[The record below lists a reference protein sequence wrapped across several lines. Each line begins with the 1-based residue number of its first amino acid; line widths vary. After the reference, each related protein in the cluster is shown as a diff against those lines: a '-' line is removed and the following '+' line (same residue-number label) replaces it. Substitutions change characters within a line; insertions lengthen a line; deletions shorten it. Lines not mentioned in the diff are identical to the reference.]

1 MKAESLSGMDS
12 VFVTLDAA
20 NAPLHI
26 GIVLELEPN
35 DATTRDPQVRFSEIK
50 ATIEKRLGNLSVLR
64 RRVIRVPFDL
74 GPPQLVDD
82 PDFDISFHV
91 VRRAVPSPGDAKQV
105 EALIG
110 RIMARSL
117 SPDRPLWEISVIVGR
132 EQGRTAILMKIHHAL
147 ADGVSGVAVFAELFD
162 LDPTS
167 PREAKD
173 AKAHVAAPIP
183 SQVELLARSSSE
195 LLRRPAAALEAL
207 GSTLERMADRVDEL
221 VKDLASSTPSLLA
234 APRTSLSGTV
244 SYARNFERFKLDLQ
258 QVKEVARSHGGT
270 VTDFAMTIV
279 GGALR
284 RLLEER
290 GETPDADLVA
300 FMPVN
305 IRAPGTEGEL
315 GNRISA
321 RLVPMAS
328 QTRDPFDRLDM
339 LVANGKALSKTED
352 ADSDFLN
359 EVADAAGPTVAS
371 MAGRLIDAFDLFD
384 HLPPVANVVVS
395 SIPGPPVP
403 LWCAGQK
410 IVRATPL
417 GPLMLN
423 QSLNI
428 TLLSY
433 IDTLEFGIL
442 ACAKK
447 VPDAT
452 LLREFL
458 IEEAQMLLAEGGSV
472 AHATSA

>member
-1 MKAESLSGMDS
+1 MARQVRMSDALDEYRSHLQARGLAGNTLKGQMQPLTRALAEWGNLYVSSITGQHIDKLFRVAKWGPSTRNIYLGYLRGFFTFCRREGYMSRDFEPTDGWRN
-12 VFVTLDAA
+12 VKVPNRDRLRIPLDEFPLLLDA
-20 NAPLHI
+20 NQHP
-26 GIVLELEPN
+26 
-35 DATTRDPQVRFSEIK
+35 RDRMVC
-50 ATIEKRLGNLSVLR
+50 
-64 RRVIRVPFDL
+64 
-74 GPPQLVDD
+74 
-82 PDFDISFHV
+82 
-91 VRRAVPSPGDAKQV
+91 
-105 EALIG
+105 
-110 RIMARSL
+110 
-117 SPDRPLWEISVIVGR
+117 
-132 EQGRTAILMKIHHAL
+132 
-147 ADGVSGVAVFAELFD
+147 
-162 LDPTS
+162 
-167 PREAKD
+167 
-173 AKAHVAAPIP
+173 
-183 SQVELLARSSSE
+183 
-195 LLRRPAAALEAL
+195 AL
-207 GSTLERMADRVDEL
+207 GLYTFMR
-221 VKDLASSTPSLLA
+221 
-234 APRTSLSGTV
+234 G
-244 SYARNFERFKLDLQ
+244 
-258 QVKEVARSHGGT
+258 
-270 VTDFAMTIV
+270 
-279 GGALR
+279 
-284 RLLEER
+284 

-359 EVADAAGPTVAS
+359 EFVNAAGPTVAS

-384 HLPPVANVVVS
+384 HLPPIANVVVS
-395 SIPGPPVP
+395 SVPGPSVP
-403 LWCAGQK
+403 LWCAGQQ